1 MGTGFMIADVAAT
14 LYICFFLRYI
24 SNDANT
30 IIWIGMSLNVLAVLL
45 GLLIV
50 ESPSWYVS

>member
-1 MGTGFMIADVAAT
+1 MIFDVAAT
-14 LYICFFLRYI
+14 LYITLFLRYI
-24 SNDANT
+24 SNNANT
-30 IIWIGMSLNVLAVLL
+30 IIWIGFSLNVLACIL